1 MPLHDFEPA
10 KLGSACG
17 LAAAM
22 LMDTE
27 PWTALAQKHWASLS
41 PSRRAECKRTAVNLG
56 RAEEAAS
63 DPSFLPRLSFAS
75 LVDLLTLPSLP
86 TYSKCLKM

>member
-1 MPLHDFEPA
+1 MD
-10 KLGSACG
+10 SARPKALG
-17 LAAAM
+17 LAVS
-22 LMDTE
+22 E
-27 PWTALAQKHWASLS
+27 PT
-41 PSRRAECKRTAVNLG
+41 SRVLEDRRAVNLG